1 MRKGQNR
8 YGNIPLYKMPTNLI
22 YNDEIFLPITEKIV
36 PDVLPYYLISN
47 YGRLWH
53 KYKERFLNNNIDSKG
68 YLYKPLALKNGK
80 ACPCRIHRLVMMTFN
95 YIPGCEELVVNHI
108 DGNKCNPYL
117 YNLEWVTQKENIL
130 HAVQSGLR
138 NNISYDDD
146 CIGREFVYN
155 NDPEDIHP
163 ISTPGQI
170 APKSNPEDIE
180 KVCQLLQEGELT
192 FQQISKQ
199 TGVAYHV
206 ILAIQGKRT
215 WRNISDKYDIK
226 PRKVASNLTEE
237 QVHLICKYFE
247 DVKRPE
253 EVSIRQYCRD
263 ALSSIGLSEHTHLQ
277 LRSVLKILARET
289 YSYISKDYNF

>member
-8 YGNIPLYKMPTNLI
+8 YGNIPLYKIPTNLI

-80 ACPCRIHRLVMMTFN
+80 ARPCRIHRLVMMTFN

-117 YNLEWVTQKENIL
+117 YNLEWVTQKENII
-130 HAVQSGLR
+130 HAIQSGLR

-163 ISTPGQI
+163 ISTPGQMP
-170 APKSNPEDIE
+170 PKSNPEDIE

-192 FQQISKQ
+192 QQQISKQ
-199 TGVAYHV
+199 TGVSYHV
-206 ILAIQGKRT
+206 IQAIQGKRT